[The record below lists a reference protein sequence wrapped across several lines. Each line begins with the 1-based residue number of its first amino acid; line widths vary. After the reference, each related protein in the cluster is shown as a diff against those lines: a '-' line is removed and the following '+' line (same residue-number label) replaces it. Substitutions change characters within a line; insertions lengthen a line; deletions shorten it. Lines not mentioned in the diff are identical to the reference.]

1 MLFELVKTALR
12 RTSPN
17 LETEIE
23 ATISAGFADLKRIG
37 IKVPE
42 WTADGEE
49 PPVDPLLQQ
58 AIILYAKAYFGY
70 NDDSE
75 KYRIAYENLKCALSM
90 SGDYIE
96 LE

>member
-12 RTSPN
+12 RTG
-17 LETEIE
+17 TTFDAEIQE
-23 ATISAGFADLKRIG
+23 IISAGFADLKRVG
-37 IKVPE
+37 IKTPE
-42 WTADGEE
+42 WTTGGEE
-49 PPVDPLLQQ
+49 PPVEPLLKQ

-70 NDDSE
+70 SDDSE

-90 SGDYIE
+90 TGDYIE